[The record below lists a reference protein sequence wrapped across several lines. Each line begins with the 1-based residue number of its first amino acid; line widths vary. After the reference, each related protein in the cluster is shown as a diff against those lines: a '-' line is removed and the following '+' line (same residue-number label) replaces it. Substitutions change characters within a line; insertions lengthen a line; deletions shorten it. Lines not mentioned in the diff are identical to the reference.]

1 MLILWLKTI
10 KGGVGMK
17 KGLLVI
23 SALLGFVTI
32 GFSYDEELAKK
43 FDAVFS
49 QMTPEIL
56 KKTPCQIDASQ
67 LFEMIKK
74 KEDFVILDVRTPQEQ
89 SIVGI
94 TWKNTLKIPMHEVFK
109 PENLNKLPKDKKIV
123 VVCHSGDRAAAVV
136 TGLRAIGF
144 NNAYQFK
151 GGIKELAEAAGRK
164 VIDIVK

>member
-1 MLILWLKTI
+1 MRR
-10 KGGVGMK
+10 
-17 KGLLVI
+17 GLLVA
-23 SALLGFVTI
+23 SALLGFVVV
-32 GFSYDEELAKK
+32 GFSYDAELAKK
-43 FDAVFS
+43 LDAMFS
-49 QMTPEIL
+49 QMTPEVL
-56 KKTPCQIDASQ
+56 KQKPCQIDANQ

-74 KEDFVILDVRTPQEQ
+74 KEDFVILDVRTPQER
-89 SIVGI
+89 SITGI
-94 TWKNTLKIPMHEVFK
+94 TWKNTLNIPMHEVFK

-151 GGIKELAEAAGRK
+151 GGIKELADKVGRN

>member
-1 MLILWLKTI
+1 MRR
-10 KGGVGMK
+10 
-17 KGLLVI
+17 GLLVA
-23 SALLGFVTI
+23 SALLGFVAV
-32 GFSYDEELAKK
+32 GFSYDAELAKK
-43 FDAVFS
+43 LDAMFS
-49 QMTPEIL
+49 QMTPEVL
-56 KKTPCQIDASQ
+56 KQRPCQIDANQ

-89 SIVGI
+89 SITGI
-94 TWKNTLKIPMHEVFK
+94 TWKNTLNIPMHEVFK
-109 PENLNKLPKDKKIV
+109 PENLNRLPKDKKIV

-151 GGIKELAEAAGRK
+151 GGIKELADKVARN

>member
-1 MLILWLKTI
+1 
-10 KGGVGMK
+10 MK
-17 KGLLVI
+17 RGLLVA
-23 SALLGFVTI
+23 SALLGFVAV
-32 GFSYDEELAKK
+32 GFSYDAELAKK
-43 FDAVFS
+43 LDAMFS
-49 QMTPEIL
+49 QMTPEVL
-56 KKTPCQIDASQ
+56 KQRPCQIDADQ

-89 SIVGI
+89 SITGI
-94 TWKNTLKIPMHEVFK
+94 TWKNTLNIPMHEVFK

-151 GGIKELAEAAGRK
+151 GGIKELADKVGRN
-164 VIDIVK
+164 VVGIVK

>member
-1 MLILWLKTI
+1 
-10 KGGVGMK
+10 MK
-17 KGLLVI
+17 RGLLVAG
-23 SALLGFVTI
+23 ALLSFVAV
-32 GFSYDEELAKK
+32 GFSYNAELAKK
-43 FDAVFS
+43 LDAMFS
-49 QMTPEIL
+49 QMTPEVL
-56 KKTPCQIDASQ
+56 TQKPCQIDANQ

-89 SIVGI
+89 SITGI
-94 TWKNTLKIPMHEVFK
+94 TWKNTLNIPMHEVFK

-151 GGIKELAEAAGRK
+151 GGIKELADKVGRNA
-164 VIDIVK
+164 IDIVK

>member
-1 MLILWLKTI
+1 MIKII
-10 KGGVGMK
+10 KGGVVMK
-17 KGLLVI
+17 RGLLVA
-23 SALLGFVTI
+23 SALLGFVAV
-32 GFSYDEELAKK
+32 GFSYDAELAKK
-43 FDAVFS
+43 LDAMFS
-49 QMTPEIL
+49 QMTPEVL
-56 KKTPCQIDASQ
+56 KQKPCQIDANQ

-89 SIVGI
+89 SITGI
-94 TWKNTLKIPMHEVFK
+94 TWKNTLNIPMHEVFK
-109 PENLNKLPKDKKIV
+109 PENLNRLPKDKKIV

-151 GGIKELAEAAGRK
+151 GGIKELADKVARN

>member
-1 MLILWLKTI
+1 MIKII
-10 KGGVGMK
+10 KGGVAIK
-17 KGLLVI
+17 RGLLVAG
-23 SALLGFVTI
+23 ALLGFVAV
-32 GFSYDEELAKK
+32 GFSYDAELAKK
-43 FDAVFS
+43 MDAMFS
-49 QMTPEIL
+49 QMTPEVL
-56 KKTPCQIDASQ
+56 KQRPCQIDSNQ

-89 SIVGI
+89 SITGI
-94 TWKNTLKIPMHEVFK
+94 TWKNTLNIPMHEVFK

-136 TGLRAIGF
+136 TGLRAVGF

-151 GGIKELAEAAGRK
+151 GGIKELADRVGRN

>member
-1 MLILWLKTI
+1 MIKII
-10 KGGVGMK
+10 KGGVAMK
-17 KGLLVI
+17 KGLLVAG
-23 SALLGFVTI
+23 ALLGFVAV
-32 GFSYDEELAKK
+32 GFSYDAELAKK
-43 FDAVFS
+43 MDAMFS
-49 QMTPEIL
+49 QMTPEVL
-56 KKTPCQIDASQ
+56 KQKPCQIDANQ

-89 SIVGI
+89 SITGI
-94 TWKNTLKIPMHEVFK
+94 TWKNTLNIPMHEVFK

-136 TGLRAIGF
+136 TGLRAVGF

-151 GGIKELAEAAGRK
+151 GGIKELADKVARN

>member
-1 MLILWLKTI
+1 MIKII
-10 KGGVGMK
+10 KGSVAMK
-17 KGLLVI
+17 RGLLVAG
-23 SALLGFVTI
+23 ALLGFVAV
-32 GFSYDEELAKK
+32 GFSYDAELAKK
-43 FDAVFS
+43 MDAMFS
-49 QMTPEIL
+49 QMTPEVL
-56 KKTPCQIDASQ
+56 KQKPCQIDANQ

-89 SIVGI
+89 SITGI
-94 TWKNTLKIPMHEVFK
+94 TWKNTLNIPMHEVFK

-151 GGIKELAEAAGRK
+151 GGIKELADKVARN
-164 VIDIVK
+164 VIDVVK

>member
-1 MLILWLKTI
+1 MRR
-10 KGGVGMK
+10 
-17 KGLLVI
+17 GLLVA
-23 SALLGFVTI
+23 SVLLGFVAV
-32 GFSYDEELAKK
+32 GFSYDAELAKK
-43 FDAVFS
+43 LDAMFS
-49 QMTPEIL
+49 QMTPEVL
-56 KKTPCQIDASQ
+56 KQKPCQIDANQ

-89 SIVGI
+89 SITGI

-109 PENLNKLPKDKKIV
+109 PENLNRLPKDKKIV

-151 GGIKELAEAAGRK
+151 GGIKELADKVARN

>member
-1 MLILWLKTI
+1 MIKI
-10 KGGVGMK
+10 SKGGVVMK
-17 KGLLVI
+17 RGLLVAG
-23 SALLGFVTI
+23 ALLGFVAV
-32 GFSYDEELAKK
+32 GFSYDAELAKK
-43 FDAVFS
+43 LDAMFS
-49 QMTPEIL
+49 QMTPEVL
-56 KKTPCQIDASQ
+56 KQKPCQIDANQ

-89 SIVGI
+89 SITGI
-94 TWKNTLKIPMHEVFK
+94 TWKNTLNIPMHEVFK

-144 NNAYQFK
+144 NNVYQFK
-151 GGIKELAEAAGRK
+151 GGIKELADKVARN